1 MDEATEIA
9 QCRIQSSVNLQCK
22 YISPRESS
30 EEINASCDLDFLLRS
45 LDTSS
50 TYEMNDMEVLQ
61 VHKTLIKNMIIILQY
76 IITVI
81 YFDVGTS
88 KISSKF

>member
-1 MDEATEIA
+1 MVTDEAIEIA
-9 QCRIQSSVNLQCK
+9 QCKIQSSVNLQHE

-30 EEINASCDLDFLLRS
+30 EEVNASCDLDILLRS

-50 TYEMNDMEVLQ
+50 AYEMNDMEVLQ

-81 YFDVGTS
+81 YFDVGIS
-88 KISSKF
+88 KI